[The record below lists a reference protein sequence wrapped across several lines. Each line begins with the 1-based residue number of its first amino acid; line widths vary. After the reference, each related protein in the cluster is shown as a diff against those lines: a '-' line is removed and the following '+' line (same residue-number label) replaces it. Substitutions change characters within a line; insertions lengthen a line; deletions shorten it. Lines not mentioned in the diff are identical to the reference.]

1 MQQQLYLLSCVLFM
15 QVNFTQ
21 SSSSWEFFTDLSAIK
36 EYLGSGLF
44 KGIGKKTAT
53 RIVDWFGQ
61 DTFKILDSD
70 ISRLAEV
77 AGLASNRMGAIQ
89 SAWAE
94 SKTSPHRAAMS
105 LLLSLGV
112 SLNLSLKICEYYSS
126 STLDILKSN
135 PYQLALDLDG
145 VGFKTADELALAL
158 GIAPDSKLRASS
170 GLLHCLKESS
180 SDGHCYLPMDVL
192 IENSIILL
200 SRAEYIPSQ
209 STLHSILMQLIDS
222 KNILE
227 GASSKS
233 IYLPPFYRAE
243 LTVAGN
249 IIGMAAQR
257 RHTDNIRLNNKI
269 AELEHWLYSQ
279 AGGREEYLN
288 QKQVLSSE
296 QKAALAMAELHQISI
311 ITGGPGTGKTFTL
324 QALMRWFSG
333 KFDVALV
340 APTGKAAKRLANV
353 TGHEAKTIHRLLE
366 WSMVAG
372 RFDRN
377 QSNPLKE
384 NFVIVDEASMVD
396 LFLMNSLLKALP
408 DSGKLLLV
416 GDQDQLP
423 SVGPGM
429 VLRDLINSELIP
441 ITRLTLIRRQ
451 QNGSDIIT
459 AAHQINQGITP
470 NRQIVLNQI
479 AIDSR
484 LSDCLWVEASSPEMA
499 SDEIIK
505 TLESLKKHG
514 FNLRRDVQVLTPMK
528 KGAAG
533 TNNLNTLLQSYV
545 NPKYFENN
553 ELLLGEEIWRGG
565 DRVIQTRNDYNTGV
579 MNGEEGQIVA
589 VDCEAKQILVEF
601 EGGAIAPYTASTI
614 SDIIHAYALTIH
626 KSQGSEYQVVIAPIL
641 MSHRRML
648 TRQILYTA
656 ITRAK
661 FLFIGVGQLKALEI
675 AVRTDKPAQRYT
687 QLTQYLISPALPE
700 FPSSNSSNPTE
711 KLTSVQGRLRELGLT
726 ASKGQMTKIGSLA
739 LQIFELTYGARPCR
753 KPERI
758 GGMQFATYH
767 YPDQAIAL
775 LDQAI
780 YQVLEN

>member
-1 MQQQLYLLSCVLFM
+1 MYLISCVLFM
-15 QVNFTQ
+15 QVNFSQ
-21 SSSSWEFFTDLSAIK
+21 SSSTWEFLTDLSAIK

-44 KGIGKKTAT
+44 KGIGKKTAI

-77 AGLASNRMGAIQ
+77 EGIASNRMGAIQ

-158 GIAPDSKLRASS
+158 GIAPDSKLRSAS
-170 GLLHCLKESS
+170 GLLHTLKESS

-192 IENSIILL
+192 MENSIILL
-200 SRAEYIPSQ
+200 SRAEYIPLQ
-209 STLHSILMQLIDS
+209 TELHFIVMQLIDS
-222 KNILE
+222 KSMIE
-227 GASSKS
+227 VASSKS

-249 IIGMAAQR
+249 IIGMTAQR
-257 RHTDNIRLNNKI
+257 RDHDIRLNHKI
-269 AELEHWLYSQ
+269 TELEHWLYSQ
-279 AGGREEYLN
+279 AGGREEYLS
-288 QKQVLSSE
+288 QEQVLSSE

-324 QALMRWFSG
+324 QALMRRLSG

-340 APTGKAAKRLANV
+340 APTGKAAKRLASLA
-353 TGHEAKTIHRLLE
+353 GHEAKTIHRLLE

-408 DSGKLLLV
+408 DSVKLLLV

-459 AAHQINQGITP
+459 AADQINQGITP
-470 NRQIVLNQI
+470 NRQTVKNPI

-505 TLESLKKHG
+505 TLESLKNSG
-514 FNLRRDVQVLTPMK
+514 FNLRSDVQVLTPMK

-533 TNNLNTLLQSYV
+533 TNNLNTLLQSYI

-553 ELLLGEEIWRGG
+553 ELIFGEEIWRGG

-589 VDCEAKQILVEF
+589 VDCEASQILVEF

-656 ITRAK
+656 ITRSK
-661 FLFIGVGQLKALEI
+661 SLFIGVGQLKALEY
-675 AVRTDKPAQRYT
+675 AVRTDRPAQRYT
-687 QLTQYLISPALPE
+687 QLTQYLISPTLPE
-700 FPSSNSSNPTE
+700 FPRSDSSNPTE

-758 GGMQFATYH
+758 GGMQFTTYH
-767 YPDQAIAL
+767 YPDQALAL

-780 YQVLEN
+780 HQVLSA